1 MLTGKNFGIVIWGVK
16 NGFEKKII
24 CSSDIPEVMSVVNDE
39 MRLICNATND
49 RFFRIDRLN
58 SYNVFTLFDPTM
70 KDDFDR
76 PAYIAVS
83 LFTYHHTRFLND
95 LSSVLTQVMDFY
107 KKAQGNAKVN
117 QTYLEHYEDLLKNI
131 SVIPLELNG
140 SNFTKNGFYLSKA
153 PNDFSRFLNEPN
165 FNTFK
170 RVYFLNTPNLSIANL
185 PGVEA
190 VEHFSFK
197 KQIKISILNHQS
209 NYTYFVNQQQV
220 TPVKSQLMFQL
231 EVYVGDKVNVRR
243 GHTPIHET
251 VVHSNTTHIELPKP
265 KPSPPLETS
274 STTNTP
280 PITEPQRK
288 SYRWVFGLLAIALVA
303 VGLTAYYAFFANQDS
318 VVDDGPTPPPPNTP
332 GDTTKGPK
340 PETKI
345 IPEGYELRKPEYERV
360 LTPEGIASKNNPAN
374 NFRILD
380 GKTFEQWDS
389 KAHPDTT
396 WKATSLNDQKYLF
409 DVYFKRKQ
417 KPGRGGGTPGGGGP
431 PPEPPKDRTDC
442 DALER
447 KQLALVAQWN
457 DEEDASE
464 KSKIQNKIDALE
476 IECKKK
482 NCNCIKT
489 NR

>member
-83 LFTYHHTRFLND
+83 LFTYHQSRFLND
-95 LSSVLTQVMDFY
+95 VSSVLTQVMDFY

-117 QTYLEHYEDLLKNI
+117 QTYLEHYEELLKNI

-140 SNFTKNGFYLSKA
+140 SNFTKNGYYLSKV

-170 RVYFLNTPNLSIANL
+170 RVYFLNSPNLSIANL

-209 NYTYFVNQQQV
+209 NYTYYVNQQQV
-220 TPVKSQLMFQL
+220 TPVNFQRL
-231 EVYVGDKVNVRR
+231 FQIEVYVGDKVIVKQ
-243 GHTPIHET
+243 GHTLVQET
-251 VVHSNTTHIELPKP
+251 VVHLNTTHLQLPKP

-318 VVDDGPTPPPPNTP
+318 VVVDDPTPTITK
-332 GDTTKGPK
+332 DTTNGPPAVKK
-340 PETKI
+340 PI
-345 IPEGYELRKPEYERV
+345 IPEGYELKRPEYKGV
-360 LTPEGIASKNNPAN
+360 LTPEGIFSKEQKKIKD
-374 NFRILD
+374 RILD
-380 GKTFEQWDS
+380 GKTFERWDTQ
-389 KAHPDTT
+389 KNPKDTL
-396 WKATSLNDQKYLF
+396 WEAVLPLDQSCLLIK
-409 DVYFKRKQ
+409 YFKP
-417 KPGRGGGTPGGGGP
+417 KPGVKPRKEAGGGKPVGGKNP
-431 PPEPPKDRTDC
+431 PPPKTTADC
-442 DALER
+442 DNLER
-447 KQLALVAQWN
+447 KLFTLQAELNVEN
-457 DEEDASE
+457 DLTL
-464 KSKIQNKIDALE
+464 KSKIEQKIVAVEELC
-476 IECKKK
+476 IEKR
-482 NCNCIKT
+482 CNCYY
-489 NR
+489 

>member
-83 LFTYHHTRFLND
+83 LFTYHQSRFLND
-95 LSSVLTQVMDFY
+95 VSSVLTQVMDFY

-117 QTYLEHYEDLLKNI
+117 QTYLEHYEELLKNI

-140 SNFTKNGFYLSKA
+140 SNFSKNGYYLSKA

-170 RVYFLNTPNLSIANL
+170 RVYFLNSPNLSIANL

-190 VEHFSFK
+190 IEHFSFK

-243 GHTPIHET
+243 GHTPIHEM
-251 VVHSNTTHIELPKP
+251 VVHSNTIHIELPTP

-274 STTNTP
+274 STTNIP

-318 VVDDGPTPPPPNTP
+318 VVVDDPTPTITK
-332 GDTTKGPK
+332 DTTNGPPAVKK
-340 PETKI
+340 PI
-345 IPEGYELRKPEYERV
+345 IPEGYELRKPEYEGV
-360 LTPEGIASKNNPAN
+360 LTPEGIFKIRNKKMKY
-374 NFRILD
+374 RILD

-389 KAHPDTT
+389 KAHPDTL
-396 WKATSLNDQKYLF
+396 WKAVSTKDNIYLLNL
-409 DVYFKRKQ
+409 YFEPKPEVKPRKEA
-417 KPGRGGGTPGGGGP
+417 GGGKPVDEKNP
-431 PPEPPKDRTDC
+431 PPPKTTTDC

-447 KQLALVAQWN
+447 KLFALEGELNGEN
-457 DEEDASE
+457 DEIK
-464 KSKIQNKIDALE
+464 KSKIQRTIDTVKE
-476 IECKKK
+476 SCKEKR
-482 NCNCIKT
+482 CNCYY
-489 NR
+489 

>member
-1 MLTGKNFGIVIWGVK
+1 
-16 NGFEKKII
+16 
-24 CSSDIPEVMSVVNDE
+24 
-39 MRLICNATND
+39 
-49 RFFRIDRLN
+49 
-58 SYNVFTLFDPTM
+58 
-70 KDDFDR
+70 
-76 PAYIAVS
+76 
-83 LFTYHHTRFLND
+83 
-95 LSSVLTQVMDFY
+95 MDFY

-117 QTYLEHYEDLLKNI
+117 QTYLEHYEELLKNI

-140 SNFTKNGFYLSKA
+140 SNFSKNGYYLSKA

-170 RVYFLNTPNLSIANL
+170 RVYFLNSPNLSIANL

-190 VEHFSFK
+190 IEHFSFK

-243 GHTPIHET
+243 GHTPFHEM
-251 VVHSNTTHIELPKP
+251 VVHSNSTHIELPKP

-274 STTNTP
+274 STTNIP

-303 VGLTAYYAFFANQDS
+303 VGLTAYYAFFTNQDS
-318 VVDDGPTPPPPNTP
+318 VVVDDPTPTITK
-332 GDTTKGPK
+332 DTTSGPPAVKK
-340 PETKI
+340 PI
-345 IPEGYELRKPEYERV
+345 IPEGYELRKPEYEGV

-374 NFRILD
+374 SFRILD

-396 WKATSLNDQKYLF
+396 WKAASWNDQKYLL

-417 KPGRGGGTPGGGGP
+417 VVNPPKEAGGGKPVDGGP
-431 PPEPPKDRTDC
+431 SPKPKVTNDC
-442 DALER
+442 DDLE
-447 KQLALVAQWN
+447 KKLFNLEAEWN
-457 DEEDASE
+457 VENDAIK
-464 KSKIQNKIDALE
+464 KSTIQRKIDAVKE
-476 IECKKK
+476 SCKEK
-482 NCNCIKT
+482 NCNCH
-489 NR
+489 